1 MNNAGRD
8 TRQSTRFMLLYAL
21 AAAGGA
27 TAYVPFLTVLL
38 PVRVADLAGA
48 QDIAWLAYVAFF
60 GAIASSLSN
69 IGFGWLSDITGNR
82 RGWIACGM
90 VLSCALLLC
99 VTQVQDLTGL
109 IAVIVVW
116 QLCLN
121 MMLAPLTAWAGDC
134 VPDRQKG
141 LLGGLLSFSP
151 ALGALAGVVVT
162 HPGMAS
168 DDVRLMLVAAMV
180 VGCVSPVLIMGA
192 PRRFPELNQPSAI
205 DQTPRKARDWAALTP
220 AIRMWIARLLMQI
233 SEAALFAYLYFWF
246 RSISPGFGD
255 NDVARVF
262 GLVLLVSVPFSLL
275 CGRWVDRHNRP
286 NLPLVVGAALSAV
299 GLLTMAAAQD
309 LVLAIAGYVLFGIA
323 SAIFLALHSAQTLR
337 VLPRPE
343 HRGRDLGIFNL
354 TNTVPS
360 LIMPGLT
367 LAMVP
372 LFGFSGLFV
381 LLTALAV
388 VAGLLLVALPR
399 PK

>member
-1 MNNAGRD
+1 
-8 TRQSTRFMLLYAL
+8 MLLYAL